1 MKPVWAL
8 LTLQMVA
15 AVSLTGCAAPGT
27 QDAAGGPSFIQ
38 MPGESQGLVGA
49 TPQYLSAAFGQPAI
63 LRVDGTAQVWLYH
76 AGDCGL
82 NLILYPDSAG
92 TPRVAMAA
100 PTDDGSDINACSAA
114 LARAHV
120 AAAGA
125 PLPGLA
131 QPLPA
136 VIVPAAASV
145 QAPAPVRLP
154 ASAGAAGD
162 GLERASSS

>member
-1 MKPVWAL
+1 
-8 LTLQMVA
+8 LQIIA
-15 AVSLTGCAAPGT
+15 SASLTGCAAPGN
-27 QDAAGGPSFIQ
+27 DESAGGPSFIQ
-38 MPGESQGLVGA
+38 MPGESRGLVGA

-100 PTDDGSDINACSAA
+100 PTDDGADINACSAA

-125 PLPGLA
+125 PLPALA

-136 VIVPAAASV
+136 AIIPAAVRQPAAA
-145 QAPAPVRLP
+145 PVVLP
-154 ASAGAAGD
+154 AGAAGD